1 MCKMDTYNASDI
13 YTEIHLWFKFHFV
26 IYQSSINN
34 LTNNLSSDKNETRY
48 IPYNSGWF
56 TYFQFRLSFSN
67 LVLVT
72 SLTLFFFV
80 KFNYNSGWFTYFQ
93 FLKLFENIKIISF
106 FPELISSNLGQLNE
120 NLIFSL
126 VFSTWIR

>member
-48 IPYNSGWF
+48 IPYLKNWKYPNNNPCL
-56 TYFQFRLSFSN
+56 TQNQKCNWTQFAIPIR
-67 LVLVT
+67 
-72 SLTLFFFV
+72 V
-80 KFNYNSGWFTYFQ
+80 KKT
-93 FLKLFENIKIISF
+93 K
-106 FPELISSNLGQLNE
+106 
-120 NLIFSL
+120 
-126 VFSTWIR
+126 T